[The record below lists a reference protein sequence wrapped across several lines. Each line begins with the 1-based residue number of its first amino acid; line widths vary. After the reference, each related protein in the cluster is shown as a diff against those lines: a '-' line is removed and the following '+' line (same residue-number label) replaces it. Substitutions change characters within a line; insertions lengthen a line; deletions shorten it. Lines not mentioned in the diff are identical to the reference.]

1 MLPVF
6 IEPEWITNVD
16 SQPRDELLDLM
27 VGRLATA
34 IKSVPQGRLLQAILL
49 REKQC
54 PTVVSE
60 QLAVPHAKLAGLS
73 AFYAALARC
82 EDGIEFAPQKR
93 VKTVCLLLGPDKAQ
107 KQYLE
112 LLASILRLFQDK
124 GQKMATAELPQLHRM
139 LVSAAETKR

>member
-6 IEPEWITNVD
+6 IEPDWIMDVD
-16 SQPRDELLDLM
+16 AQTRNELLDFM
-27 VGRLATA
+27 VSRLASA
-34 IKSVPQGRLLQAILL
+34 IKGVPQGRLLQAILL

-60 QLAVPHAKLAGLS
+60 QLAVPHAKIPGLS

-82 EDGIEFAPQKR
+82 KSGIEFAPKKR

-124 GQKMATAELPQLHRM
+124 GQKVASADLRQLHRM
-139 LVSAAETKR
+139 LVSAAEAKR